1 MTWKTIKE
9 YAELYRRDTVQY
21 PKHWFNEGKELLA
34 TMYKTACKSATQ
46 TYPSSVVDTE
56 YALPTDCK
64 YVHKV
69 VDDNYPTDKLEDYN
83 IDSITNKIVFLY
95 NGDYTVTYLKVTADT
110 SGTEGETPEIN
121 AAYHNCLSK
130 YIAAKELE
138 YIRDSRHQA
147 LLQEFFA
154 EAAAADASIRGAD
167 KSNKRIPR
175 LSFR

>member
-34 TMYKTACKSATQ
+34 TMYKTACKAATQ
-46 TYPSSVVDTE
+46 AYSDSDADTE
-56 YALPTDCK
+56 YALPTNCK

-69 VDDNYPTDKLEDYN
+69 VEDNYPTDKFEDYN
-83 IDSITNKIVFLY
+83 IDSITKKIVFSHA
-95 NGDYTVTYLKVTADT
+95 GSFTVTYLISTSDT
-110 SGTEGETPEIN
+110 SGAEGETPEID
-121 AAYHNCLSK
+121 AVYHNCLAK

-138 YIRDSRHQA
+138 YIRDSRHQV

-154 EAAAADASIRGAD
+154 EAAAADAAVRGTD

-175 LSFR
+175 LLFR